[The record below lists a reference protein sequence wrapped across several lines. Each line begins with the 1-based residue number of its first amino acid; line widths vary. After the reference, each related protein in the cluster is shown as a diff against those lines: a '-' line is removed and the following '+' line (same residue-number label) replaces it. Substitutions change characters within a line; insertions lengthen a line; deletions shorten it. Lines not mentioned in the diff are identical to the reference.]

1 MSTTRRA
8 YGNNKRPISAIFLGS
23 TSSSSIN
30 TTISSSSSIPD
41 LPEPPSPGAAS
52 NLSSTSSGLPSPP
65 ATNSTGSGS
74 VGGDSRSNTAASVRR
89 RQTLNHSASNRS
101 MNNASGDGSRD
112 SLDGSHDELGE
123 YDDEDHTA
131 KFGLGKRKSLTSTAS
146 ASSNSTVS
154 ALDRVKSLAKRNQ
167 EVRTFSYESWSCWLI
182 FPIPRHC
189 RRLRNSVECG

>member
-23 TSSSSIN
+23 TSTSSIN

-74 VGGDSRSNTAASVRR
+74 VGGDSRSNTAGGVRR
-89 RQTLNHSASNRS
+89 RPTLNRSASNRS
-101 MNNASGDGSRD
+101 MNDASRDGSRD
-112 SLDGSHDELGE
+112 SMDDPRDELGE
-123 YDDEDHTA
+123 YDDEDQTA
-131 KFGLGKRKSLTSTAS
+131 RFGVGKKKSTISTTS
-146 ASSNSTVS
+146 ASSNDTVS
-154 ALDRVKSLAKRNQ
+154 ALDRVKNLAKRNQ
-167 EVRTFSYESWSCWLI
+167 EVRYLSTN
-182 FPIPRHC
+182 R
-189 RRLRNSVECG
+189 VATA

>member
-8 YGNNKRPISAIFLGS
+8 YGNNKRPLSAIFLGS

-30 TTISSSSSIPD
+30 TTISTSSSIPD

-74 VGGDSRSNTAASVRR
+74 VGGDSRSNTAGGVRR
-89 RQTLNHSASNRS
+89 RPALNNSTSNRS
-101 MNNASGDGSRD
+101 MNDEANGDGSRD
-112 SLDGSHDELGE
+112 SLDDSRDELGE

-131 KFGLGKRKSLTSTAS
+131 KFGVGKRKATVSTTS
-146 ASSNSTVS
+146 ASSNDTVS
-154 ALDRVKSLAKRNQ
+154 ALDRVRSLARRNQ
-167 EVRTFSYESWSCWLI
+167 EVNFFLANRVAI
-182 FPIPRHC
+182 F
-189 RRLRNSVECG
+189 